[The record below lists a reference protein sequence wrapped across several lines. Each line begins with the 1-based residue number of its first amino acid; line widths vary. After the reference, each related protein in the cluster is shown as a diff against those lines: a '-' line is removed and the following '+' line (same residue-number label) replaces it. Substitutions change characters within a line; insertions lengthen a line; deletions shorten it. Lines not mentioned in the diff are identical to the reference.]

1 MAAACR
7 ADGGNQV
14 IIVDTALRAREAAG
28 NPIRVGMV
36 GCGFMGR
43 GVANQIVNST
53 PGMALVAIANRHV
66 ETAQRAYTEAGVEQ
80 ARLVDDGAGIDKS
93 IAAGVPAI
101 TENHFAIC
109 EADGIDV
116 VLDVTGTVEL
126 AARVTLAAIEGGK
139 HIVLMSAE
147 MDGTFGPILRVRAD
161 RAGVVYTGC
170 DGDQPGVEMNLV
182 RFVRGIG
189 VTPLLCGNIKGLQDP
204 YRNPTTQEGF
214 ARRWGQNPWMVTS
227 FADGTKVSFE
237 QALVANAAGMRVA
250 RRGMLGL
257 DFDGHVDE
265 LTERYD
271 VEELRA
277 AGGIVDYVVGSR
289 PNPGIFV
296 LGTHDDPKQKHYLN
310 LYKLGEGPLYSFY
323 TPYHLCHFEVP
334 TSIARAAL
342 FGDAA
347 IAPLGGPRVDV
358 VAAAKVDMA
367 AGTTIDA
374 FGGYLTYGQAENS
387 PVARQERLLPMGL
400 AEGCILRRDV
410 PKDHVITYEDV
421 DVPPGRF
428 VDALRAEQ
436 DVHFSV

>member
-1 MAAACR
+1 
-7 ADGGNQV
+7 V
-14 IIVDTALRAREAAG
+14 IMVDTALLERAADG

-43 GVANQIVNST
+43 GVVNQIVNST
-53 PGMALVAIANRHV
+53 PGMDLVAIANRHV
-66 ETAQRAYTEAGVEQ
+66 ENAERGYTEAGVEQ
-80 ARLVDDGAGIDKS
+80 TRLVDDAAGIDKA
-93 IAAGVPAI
+93 IAAGVPAV
-101 TENHFAIC
+101 TDNHLAIC

-126 AARVTLAAIEGGK
+126 AARVSLAAINAGK

-147 MDGTFGPILRVRAD
+147 MDGTFGPILKVHAD
-161 RAGVVYTGC
+161 RAGVVYTGV

-189 VTPLLCGNIKGLQDP
+189 VTPLLCGNIKGMQDP

-214 ARRWGQNPWMVTS
+214 ARRWGQNRWMVTS

-237 QALVANAAGMRVA
+237 QALVANAAGMQVA

-257 DFDGHVDE
+257 NFDGHVDE
-265 LTERYD
+265 LTQRYD
-271 VEELRA
+271 VDELRA

-289 PNPGIFV
+289 PSPGIFV

-334 TSIARAAL
+334 TTIARAAL
-342 FGDAA
+342 FHDAA

-358 VAAAKVDMA
+358 VATAKVDLK
-367 AGTTIDA
+367 AGTEIDA
-374 FGGYLTYGQAENS
+374 FGGYLTYGEAENS
-387 PVARQERLLPMGL
+387 SVARAERLLPMGL
-400 AEGCILRRDV
+400 AEGCVLRHDVSRD
-410 PKDHVITYEDV
+410 HTITLDDV
-421 DVPPGRF
+421 DVPPDRF

-436 DVHFSV
+436 DAYFSVQWP